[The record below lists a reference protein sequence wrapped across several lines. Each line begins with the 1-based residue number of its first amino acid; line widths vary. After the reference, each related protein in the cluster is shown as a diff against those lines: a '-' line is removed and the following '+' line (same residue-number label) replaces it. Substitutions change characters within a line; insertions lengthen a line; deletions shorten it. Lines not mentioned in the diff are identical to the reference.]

1 MCQIQTVSL
10 YICRMSA
17 SIAKMLVCMREGV
30 HSQRQSENYTTVPLL
45 IHVQCIRNSYK
56 TPYLLIIYKS
66 KPASCKLLTS
76 KSTFPQMVQAAL
88 YGLGVNMTVDCGIQ
102 WTIPTKPVP
111 VRQQLMPLHKMLI
124 IILLLISAAPR
135 GSEKLVIIV
144 ISVWLPRGLQ
154 RMPLPGVV

>member
-1 MCQIQTVSL
+1 
-10 YICRMSA
+10 MSA

-45 IHVQCIRNSYK
+45 MHVQCIRNSCN
-56 TPYLLIIYKS
+56 TTYLLYKS
-66 KPASCKLLTS
+66 KPASCKLLMS
-76 KSTFPQMVQAAL
+76 KSTFPQMVQTL
-88 YGLGVNMTVDCGIQ
+88 YGLRVNMTVDCGIQ

-124 IILLLISAAPR
+124 IILMPISAAPR